1 MSRLLGNTSS
11 PAANFV
17 DALDQTANFSRNFVW
32 KSPVLVIEIFECE
45 TQLIINFTGC
55 RGNKFMCQIM
65 KAIRFHYE
73 MRIPKFLG
81 QRIDHRWKIFR
92 PGQPG
97 FFERPHLLQ
106 HNL

>member
-1 MSRLLGNTSS
+1 M
-11 PAANFV
+11 
-17 DALDQTANFSRNFVW
+17 
-32 KSPVLVIEIFECE
+32 LVIEIFEGK
-45 TQLIINFTGC
+45 TQLIINFIGC
-55 RGNKFMCQIM
+55 RGDKFMRQIM
-65 KAIRFHYE
+65 KAIRFHHE

-81 QRIDHRWKIFR
+81 QRIDHRRKIFR